1 MSNLKEVFKP
11 STKKN
16 TSSKNPAF
24 YNAEKKLCLEDM
36 VNHSNAIV
44 RSAIVSNIHAPARML
59 NDRLKIER
67 DKSVLRLILMNANLS
82 RKSVAAFVN
91 DATDERVEWFS
102 DDQDLID
109 HFTTTTE

>member
-1 MSNLKEVFKP
+1 MSDLKEVFKP
-11 STKKN
+11 TAKKN
-16 TSSKNPAF
+16 TSSKTPQF
-24 YNAEKKLCLEDM
+24 YNSERKLCLKDM
-36 VNHSNAIV
+36 VNHSNAAV
-44 RSAIVSNIHAPARML
+44 RSAIVSNIHVPARML

-67 DKSVLRLILMNANLS
+67 DKSVLRLILMNDNLS

-109 HFTTTTE
+109 HFTTE